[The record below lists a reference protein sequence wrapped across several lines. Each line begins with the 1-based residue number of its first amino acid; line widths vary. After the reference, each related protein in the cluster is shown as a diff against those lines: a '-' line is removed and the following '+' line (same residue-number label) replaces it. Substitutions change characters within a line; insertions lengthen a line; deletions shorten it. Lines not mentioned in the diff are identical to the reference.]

1 MEINKEAMDK
11 LKSLNNEQLR
21 LAIGE
26 IADALGASPAQKRM
40 AQNNAGMLRRKFSA
54 MSESDLKKQFAKID
68 AEKQQELMRKL
79 KL

>member
-1 MEINKEAMDK
+1 MEINKETVDK

-21 LAIGE
+21 YAIGE

-40 AQNNAGMLRRKFSA
+40 AQNNAGMLRRKFSG
-54 MSESDLKKQFAKID
+54 MSEGELKKQFSKID
-68 AEKQQELMRKL
+68 DEKQRELLRKL